1 MDYWYVLVQQEK
13 EPVVIYFYGT
23 VKHVI
28 GKGRMISLTPVEEVE
43 VSREGMQGKGSGEEA
58 RGEGSKGP
66 LMEVYFDFDR
76 YNLRSDQRERID
88 KALGSGALSKAGKY
102 VLIGYADWI
111 GTEEYN
117 LELSRKRAKSV
128 GEYLRSLG
136 IEGFELLWKGESECN
151 IFKGRKVSKS
161 LIEDLEPC
169 RKVEIWRKE

>member
-1 MDYWYVLVQQEK
+1 MDYWYVLAEQER
-13 EPVVIYFYGT
+13 EPAVIYFYGT

-28 GKGRMISLTPVEEVE
+28 GKGRMISLTPVEEAQE
-43 VSREGMQGKGSGEEA
+43 EMQGKGLGEDT
-58 RGEGSKGP
+58 RGGGSKGP

-76 YNLRSDQRERID
+76 YNLRGDQRERID
-88 KALGSGALSKAGKY
+88 KALGGGVLSKAGKY

-117 LELSRKRAKSV
+117 LELSRKRANSV

-136 IEGFELLWKGESECN
+136 IERFELLWKGESECN

-169 RKVEIWRKE
+169 RKVEIWRRE